1 LMGENEKELMGE
13 KEYELPS
20 IILVGREGMLAK
32 LFKSVGKSTV
42 GNLLLKACENSTE
55 PFEIFNG
62 PYEGNGEQKFI
73 LVDTPGFT
81 GERTSSNRLWSK
93 INKVIDRSSNRPWNK
108 INKVIGNSCV
118 HGVQAFLFV
127 LGIMSHLDEC
137 MTELNNENVIM
148 VFTKC
153 TNEQTDTREKME
165 LSFADFVKEY
175 IEKVNHR
182 WIVAPNPEIYG
193 DDSEATTS
201 NMDNLKNMI
210 TEIKEPLK
218 RSKKMNS
225 WHIDYRIIVFAG
237 LVLIS
242 MIIAYFNTSNKPEFS
257 VATPAIILLGET
269 GSGKSTLGN
278 FLGNGSCKF
287 IAKQSRFPVTKVCE
301 DCSIIIKNHT
311 YNLIDTP
318 GLNEPNS
325 IKLIYDKIRY
335 KFKIMKIKAII
346 FIIDPLKYE
355 SLNNTLKLMKLFSG
369 QVINNKIAV
378 LTNLKRKL
386 IKEFTVSDKKVIKNH
401 REISELTVIDKK
413 VIKNHRELSKFT
425 VIDKKVIKNHE
436 EISEDTKALLESIGY
451 NLAIFPDPEY
461 NEE

>member
-1 LMGENEKELMGE
+1 M
-13 KEYELPS
+13 
-20 IILVGREGMLAK
+20 
-32 LFKSVGKSTV
+32 
-42 GNLLLKACENSTE
+42 
-55 PFEIFNG
+55 
-62 PYEGNGEQKFI
+62 
-73 LVDTPGFT
+73 DTPGFT

-93 INKVIDRSSNRPWNK
+93 INKVIDRISNRPWNK
-108 INKVIGNSCV
+108 INKVIDNSCV

-127 LGIMSHLDEC
+127 LEGNRFTSDRMSHLDEC
-137 MTELNNENVIM
+137 MTELNNENVII

-165 LSFADFVKEY
+165 LSFSDFVEEY

-301 DCSIIIKNHT
+301 ECSIIIKNHT

-335 KFKIMKIKAII
+335 KFKIMKIKSMI

-401 REISELTVIDKK
+401 REISELTAIDKK
-413 VIKNHRELSKFT
+413 VIKNHWEISKFT

-461 NEE
+461 NEESIIDETMKQIVEMIG